1 MHVIFYLSSLAAP
14 FPLLRFPGYLGPAL
28 YCASMCYQ
36 LLVSPLMLFVA
47 LSLDGRGALPH
58 TELRVLLL
66 IAMSLALL
74 GMGLMACYMVPE
86 KRATFYKVN
95 KARHPRSF
103 ARTRNCTLKI
113 YYLYSPFPRLPP
125 IPSAQVVQDLPK

>member
-1 MHVIFYLSSLAAP
+1 MQGLDAALPSVLVHVIFYLSSLAAP
-14 FPLLRFPGYLGPAL
+14 FPLLRFPGYLGPTL

-58 TELRVLLL
+58 TVLWVLLL

-74 GMGLMACYMVPE
+74 GMGLMALYMVPE
-86 KRATFYKVN
+86 KRAADICGRACTN
-95 KARHPRSF
+95 TLRAIAHARALADYRRGGAAPG
-103 ARTRNCTLKI
+103 
-113 YYLYSPFPRLPP
+113 
-125 IPSAQVVQDLPK
+125 